1 MEIRLELD
9 EQLVR
14 RVEQIAEESGYRVA
28 DVTAAAL
35 GLITRLP
42 ADTVDSLRYV
52 NESGSPADVDR
63 LTSGVARAI
72 TDAEYELSYRL
83 VVASIPARV
92 VEGLHSEDDI
102 ITEAVRLTSRPHSA
116 GPRSDR

>member
-14 RVEQIAEESGYRVA
+14 RVEQIAREAGCTVA

-35 GLITRLP
+35 DLIAKLP
-42 ADTVDSLRYV
+42 AETVDSLRYI
-52 NESGSPADVDR
+52 NESGSPADVAR

-72 TDAEYELSYRL
+72 TDAEYELSYRQ

-92 VEGLHSEDDI
+92 VEGLHSEEDI
-102 ITEAVRLTSRPHSA
+102 IAEAVRLTSRPRSS
-116 GPRSDR
+116 GTQSDR